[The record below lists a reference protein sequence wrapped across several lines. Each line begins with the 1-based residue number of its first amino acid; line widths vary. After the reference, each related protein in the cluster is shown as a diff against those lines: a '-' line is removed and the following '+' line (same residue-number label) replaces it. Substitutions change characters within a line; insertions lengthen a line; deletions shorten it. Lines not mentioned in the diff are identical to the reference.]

1 MFTTYI
7 GRIYSVP
14 DVIDRLADT
23 LNFGTI
29 TYGAG
34 IWLGHRESSAVLEV
48 IADGS
53 EIDRIIGRANQIAA
67 DMGEES
73 ILALAMET
81 NAALVLANGD
91 RLPVAGSIM
100 ETIKT

>member
-14 DVIDRLADT
+14 DVIDTLAET

-29 TYGAG
+29 TYGSG
-34 IWLGHRESSAVLEV
+34 IWLGARESSAVLEV

-53 EIDRIIGRANQIAA
+53 EIERIIGRANQIATQL
-67 DMGEES
+67 GEES
-73 ILALAMET
+73 ILASAMET
-81 NAALVLANGD
+81 SAGLILANGD
-91 RLPVAGSIM
+91 RLPVAKSIM